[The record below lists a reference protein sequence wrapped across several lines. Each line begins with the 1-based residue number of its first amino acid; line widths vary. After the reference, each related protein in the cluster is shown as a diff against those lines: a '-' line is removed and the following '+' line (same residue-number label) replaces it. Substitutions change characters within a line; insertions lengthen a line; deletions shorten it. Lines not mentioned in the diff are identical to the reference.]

1 MHLLAIGNAIS
12 VFGHEARTLA
22 KDLMD
27 FGATIINNMEV
38 KNVRAIFMDIDFND
52 RSVLHLITSH
62 EFAQLMT
69 DNKIAALLDELWVGK
84 LSYECDG
91 RNEHFSK
98 LTYLASAPLRQLPG

>member
-1 MHLLAIGNAIS
+1 
-12 VFGHEARTLA
+12 
-22 KDLMD
+22 MD